1 MLKEHLHS
9 LATVILVAIAAI
21 ALSSTPAA
29 ADRYVILF
37 AEENHDPAAAERLI
51 ENAGG
56 KVVRAHHEI
65 GVVIAESSDL
75 NFEPLI
81 EQDPSV
87 EGCGRDT
94 VIQGK
99 SAIPLDMVVGDVD
112 GNLVPPQIGQAF
124 APPAAP
130 EKGGSLVTDP
140 TLAPFFQ
147 FQWNMRL
154 MNAPDAWKQGHLGD
168 PDITIAI
175 IDSGIDYTHPEVAD
189 RVDLSRSAS
198 FHPDED
204 ILVEDLFPGAHPIAD
219 LHFHGTFIAAMAA
232 CNGFRTACV
241 APNATLIGVKVL
253 NRFLETTPGI
263 ITSGIMHASNAG
275 ADIID
280 IAIDGFSSC
289 STDGDAIEAIRR
301 AIEHAAKNGAFMIG
315 QPGGFDF
322 GIDLDNNDPDEVQS
336 PAEASEILTV
346 ISAVGPADLFSDF
359 SNFGTSVIDMA
370 APGGD
375 SRGTLTDVA
384 VLGPCSTF
392 TQFELLL
399 PCQDG
404 NGLIYIFL
412 VHPFV
417 ASGHLAGAAA
427 LIDAQAGGARDG
439 FEIRDRI
446 FSSLDDIGEPGCDPL
461 FGRGR
466 LNIANALA
474 LSDDEVETEPTISFG
489 CGGGTGCAGVD

>member
-1 MLKEHLHS
+1 MVKKHSHS
-9 LATVILVAIAAI
+9 LITVIFLAIAAVT
-21 ALSSTPAA
+21 LSAAPAAA

-37 AEENHDPAAAERLI
+37 NEKNHDPAAAERLI
-51 ENAGG
+51 QNAGG
-56 KVVRAHHEI
+56 EVVRAHHEI
-65 GVVIAESSDL
+65 GVVIAESSDI
-75 NFEPLI
+75 NFETLI

-94 VIQGK
+94 AIQGK
-99 SAIPLDMVVGDVD
+99 PAIPLDMVVADRD
-112 GNLVPPQIGQAF
+112 GNLVPPQVGRTF
-124 APPAAP
+124 APPATP
-130 EKGGSLVTDP
+130 QKGGVTDP
-140 TLAPFFQ
+140 TLAPFFP

-175 IDSGIDYTHPEVAD
+175 IDSGIDYTHPEVAG

-204 ILVEDLFPGAHPIAD
+204 VLVEDLFPGAHPIAD
-219 LHFHGTFIAAMAA
+219 LHFHGTFIAAMAT
-232 CNGFRTACV
+232 CNAFRTACV

-263 ITSGIMHASNAG
+263 ITSGIMHASAAG

-280 IAIDGFSSC
+280 LAIDGFGSC
-289 STDGDAIEAIRR
+289 SADEDAIEAIRR

-315 QPGGFDF
+315 QPGGVDF
-322 GIDLDNNDPDEVQS
+322 GIDLDNNDPDEVQV

-346 ISAVGPADLFSDF
+346 LSAVGPADLFSDF

-375 SRGTLTDVA
+375 SRGNLPDVA

-404 NGLIYIFL
+404 DGLIYIFL

-466 LNIANALA
+466 LNVANALA
-474 LSDDEVETEPTISFG
+474 LSDDEVETEPGISFG
-489 CGGGTGCAGVD
+489 CGGGTGCAGDD